1 LDVNAKIKAHQR
13 AGFPVSNK
21 CVLDPEQW
29 SALKEWVGA
38 NEDARF
44 RRNDQYNGK
53 VFYTYSRG
61 SAGGMYFASP
71 ESLKGYRYK
80 KKVANKPLKRYTKA
94 LGPTQ
99 DSRFRSWRGAN
110 LSSSVARG
118 LKNDLTEDELREFFD
133 KPCFFCGECPEENKS
148 WGIDRLQNKVGYTY
162 DNCVSCCKKC
172 NFAKGTNDLH
182 DFLDRVSVI
191 AKKFS

>member
-21 CVLDPEQW
+21 RVLDPKQW
-29 SALKEWVGA
+29 AALKEWVAA
-38 NEDARF
+38 NDDARF
-44 RRNDQYNGK
+44 RRNDQHNGK

-61 SAGGMYFASP
+61 SAGGMYFAP
-71 ESLKGYRYK
+71 AKALEGYKFNK
-80 KKVANKPLKRYTKA
+80 KRANAPLKRYKKA
-94 LGPTQ
+94 MGVSQ
-99 DSRFRSWRGAN
+99 DSRFKSWCKAN
-110 LSSSVARG
+110 LNSSAVRG
-118 LKNDLTEDELREFFD
+118 LKNELNEDELREFFD
-133 KPCFFCGECPEENKS
+133 KPCFFCGASPEENKS

-162 DNCVSCCKKC
+162 DNCVPCCKKC

-182 DFLDRVSVI
+182 DFLDRVSLI